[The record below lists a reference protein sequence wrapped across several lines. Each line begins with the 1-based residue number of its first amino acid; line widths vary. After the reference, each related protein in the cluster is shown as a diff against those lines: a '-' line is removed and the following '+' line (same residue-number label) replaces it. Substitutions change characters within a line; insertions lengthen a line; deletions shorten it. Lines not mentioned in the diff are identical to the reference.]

1 MKVRS
6 ARFGEFEVGEE
17 AVIHFPA
24 GFAPFGK
31 ELDFVLLAA
40 AEVEG
45 GGDSEASFGRPLRRH
60 TPKATAVQALLAPM
74 DGIDWRNAARSTGVS
89 FGSETPRQTGCLSSN
104 RLRQRQEQR
113 RQAERD
119 EIGPEERAG
128 PLEGQVIAWLQSLQ
142 MPQLGFWVGHAGKLF
157 PERDIGIEAHHLQ
170 SVDVEHVEQL
180 CIVLILTI
188 EQEQVTANLL
198 APVVV
203 NMEAGI
209 GRQVVVAGSIEQVR
223 VPVPTSRVAAEA
235 V

>member
-6 ARFGEFEVGEE
+6 VRFGEFEVGDE

-24 GFAPFGK
+24 GLAPFGK

-40 AEVEG
+40 EEEG
-45 GGDSEASFGRPLRRH
+45 GWLTA
-60 TPKATAVQALLAPM
+60 KATVLVNGPAYTREQA
-74 DGIDWRNAARSTGVS
+74 
-89 FGSETPRQTGCLSSN
+89 GCLSSK
-104 RLRQRQEQR
+104 RPEQGR
-113 RQAERD
+113 
-119 EIGPEERAG
+119 PAG
-128 PLEGQVIAWLQSLQ
+128 ALEGQELAWLQSLQ

-157 PERDIGIEAHHLQ
+157 PARDIGIEARHLQ

-198 APVVV
+198 APVLV

-209 GRQVVVAGSIEQVR
+209 GRQVVVAGSIEEVR
-223 VPVPTSRVAAEA
+223 VPVSTSWVAAEA

>member
-6 ARFGEFEVGEE
+6 VRFGEFEVGEE

-45 GGDSEASFGRPLRRH
+45 W
-60 TPKATAVQALLAPM
+60 Q
-74 DGIDWRNAARSTGVS
+74 
-89 FGSETPRQTGCLSSN
+89 
-104 RLRQRQEQR
+104 RQRH
-113 RQAERD
+113 
-119 EIGPEERAG
+119 GRALG
-128 PLEGQVIAWLQSLQ
+128 VGLEGQELAWLQSLQ

-157 PERDIGIEAHHLQ
+157 PERDIGIEARHLQ

-180 CIVLILTI
+180 CIVVILTI

-198 APVVV
+198 APVLV

-209 GRQVVVAGSIEQVR
+209 GRQVVVGGSIEEVR
-223 VPVPTSRVAAEA
+223 VPVPTCRALAKA

>member
-6 ARFGEFEVGEE
+6 ARFGEFEEGDE

-24 GFAPFGK
+24 GLAPFGK

-40 AEVEG
+40 GEVEG

-60 TPKATAVQALLAPM
+60 SAQATAVQAVLAPM
-74 DGIDWRNAARSTGVS
+74 NGIDPAQGRD
-89 FGSETPRQTGCLSSN
+89 LSSN
-104 RLRQRQEQR
+104 RPRQRQREEQR

-119 EIGPEERAG
+119 QIGPEAHSG
-128 PLEGQVIAWLQSLQ
+128 ALEEQAIAWLQSLQ

-170 SVDVEHVEQL
+170 SVDVERVEQL
-180 CIVLILTI
+180 CVVVILTI

-209 GRQVVVAGSIEQVR
+209 GRQVVVAGSIEEVR
-223 VPVPTSRVAAEA
+223 VPVPTSRVTAEA